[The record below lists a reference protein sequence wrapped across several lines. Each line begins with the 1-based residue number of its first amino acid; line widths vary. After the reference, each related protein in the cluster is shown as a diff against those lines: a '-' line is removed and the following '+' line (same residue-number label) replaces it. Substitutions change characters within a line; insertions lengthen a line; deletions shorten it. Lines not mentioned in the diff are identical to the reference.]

1 MIYETPIHIVAARRS
16 PIGQFGGSLKNFT
29 ALELATRIA
38 ETTVPETLR
47 SHIGQVILGQV
58 LSAGCGMNT
67 ARQTGLALGILQA
80 SPAFTVNM
88 VCGSGLKAVALGA
101 DAITAGESNLVLT
114 GGVESMSNVPHY
126 AKDARFG
133 KKLGNTKLLDAILT
147 DGLSDP
153 GLKRGM
159 GDLAEA

>member
-16 PIGQFGGSLKNFT
+16 PIGRFGGSLKNFT

-101 DAITAGESNLVLT
+101 DAEWEQSSWPTVANRT
-114 GGVESMSNVPHY
+114 SMMLEEGW
-126 AKDARFG
+126 R
-133 KKLGNTKLLDAILT
+133 TKTTEELLNA
-147 DGLSDP
+147 
-153 GLKRGM
+153 M
-159 GDLAEA
+159 GQSEL